1 VLSALCRAPMRVSF
15 SVSCAANAG
24 PSAAASSVR
33 KRILLALAPF
43 DPTPGTAPPLP
54 PPPSTHSLTASRARS
69 SAVAEFSF
77 AATGRAEQCASSAFF
92 VFSASRAGSS
102 AAAEFEAAHGH
113 EETSH

>member
-33 KRILLALAPF
+33 KRILLELAPF
-43 DPTPGTAPPLP
+43 DPTSGTAPPLP
-54 PPPSTHSLTASRARS
+54 PPTNLLTASRARS

-77 AATGRAEQCASSAFF
+77 AATGCAE
-92 VFSASRAGSS
+92 
-102 AAAEFEAAHGH
+102 
-113 EETSH
+113 